1 MPLTLPS
8 HTTILTGLLPPQHGV
23 RDNGIDQPDATHPTV
38 ATLLKA
44 AGYSTAAFVG
54 AFVLDRRFGLARG
67 FDLYDDRIQRD
78 PNATERLE
86 AERPASVVVDRALAW
101 LKVWDQ
107 GQRTTDDGPRTKDH
121 GPFFAWIH
129 LYDPHAPYDPPAGVA
144 VHTKSR
150 YDAEIAYTDAQVARV
165 LQWLHGVALED
176 RTVVIVAGD
185 HGEGL
190 GDHGERTHGM
200 LLYDSTLRV
209 PLIIAAPGRKAEERP
224 EAVSLADLAPTMLRA
239 TGIMPPPDMK
249 GRDLLG
255 KVLLKPDAPTTG
267 LQPDLLYSET
277 EYPRA
282 AGWAPLQALTDGR
295 WKTIRAGAA
304 SEVYDLQSDPLE
316 AHDIASS
323 QPNVV
328 TAMSTRIGAI
338 RAAGGA
344 QGSRQLSPE
353 AEQRL
358 RSLGYVASPASAAV
372 DDGTAVNPAA
382 KIAEWNA
389 FEDAL
394 SALNTD
400 PRRALPALE
409 AMARR
414 EPDAQLFQT
423 TYARALKE
431 AGQLDRAV
439 AMYRAAAR
447 RWATDPIVLHDFAV
461 AARQAAERAPGTA
474 ANALRDEA
482 LRAEQAAITLAP
494 SSATAHNGLGLLAA
508 DADRSREAAAEFQR
522 ATEIDPNNASY
533 WANLGNARRALGD
546 RGGAEQAY
554 RRALDVD
561 AREAD
566 AANGLGVLLV
576 EAQKPA
582 EAVAWFER
590 AIAASPEFVEARLNL
605 GIALQQSGQPARAA
619 EIYRAILSAPKKYAR
634 ERDAAAKLLASLSS
648 QR

>member
-1 MPLTLPS
+1 
-8 HTTILTGLLPPQHGV
+8 
-23 RDNGIDQPDATHPTV
+23 
-38 ATLLKA
+38 
-44 AGYSTAAFVG
+44 
-54 AFVLDRRFGLARG
+54 
-67 FDLYDDRIQRD
+67 
-78 PNATERLE
+78 
-86 AERPASVVVDRALAW
+86 
-101 LKVWDQ
+101 
-107 GQRTTDDGPRTKDH
+107 
-121 GPFFAWIH
+121 
-129 LYDPHAPYDPPAGVA
+129 
-144 VHTKSR
+144 
-150 YDAEIAYTDAQVARV
+150 
-165 LQWLHGVALED
+165 
-176 RTVVIVAGD
+176 
-185 HGEGL
+185 
-190 GDHGERTHGM
+190 
-200 LLYDSTLRV
+200 V

-224 EAVSLADLAPTMLRA
+224 EAASLADLAPTMLRA
-239 TGIMPPPDMK
+239 TGITPPPDMK

-447 RWATDPIVLHDFAV
+447 RWASDPIVLHDFAV

>member
-1 MPLTLPS
+1 
-8 HTTILTGLLPPQHGV
+8 V
-23 RDNGIDQPDATHPTV
+23 
-38 ATLLKA
+38 
-44 AGYSTAAFVG
+44 
-54 AFVLDRRFGLARG
+54 
-67 FDLYDDRIQRD
+67 
-78 PNATERLE
+78 
-86 AERPASVVVDRALAW
+86 
-101 LKVWDQ
+101 
-107 GQRTTDDGPRTKDH
+107 
-121 GPFFAWIH
+121 WIH
-129 LYDPHAPYDPPAGVA
+129 LYDPHAPYDPPPGVA
-144 VHTKSR
+144 IHTTSG
-150 YDAEIAYTDAQVARV
+150 YDAEIAYTDAQIDRV
-165 LQWLHGVALED
+165 LTWLPAVGLKDH
-176 RTVVIVAGD
+176 TFVVVTGD

-200 LLYDSTLRV
+200 LLYESTLRV
-209 PLIIAAPGRKAEERP
+209 PLIVAMPGAKAEQRS
-224 EAVSLADLAPTMLRA
+224 EAVSLADIAPTMLRA
-239 TGIMPPPDMK
+239 AGLTPPADMH

-255 KVLLKPDAPTTG
+255 EVRLKADAT
-267 LQPDLLYSET
+267 YSET
-277 EYPRA
+277 EYPRV

-295 WKTIRAGAA
+295 WKTIRAGPAT
-304 SEVYDLQSDPLE
+304 EVYDLQSDPQEL
-316 AHDIASS
+316 HDLASS

-328 TAMSTRIGAI
+328 TAMSTRIAGI

-344 QGSRQLSPE
+344 QGAKTLSPE

-358 RSLGYVASPASAAV
+358 RSLGYVASSGAS
-372 DDGTAVNPAA
+372 TADNSKAPNPAG
-382 KIAEWNA
+382 KISDWNA
-389 FEDAL
+389 FEEAL
-394 SALNTD
+394 STLNSD
-400 PRRALPALE
+400 PRRAVPALE
-409 AMARR
+409 ALARR

-439 AMYRAAAR
+439 AIYRAAAR

-461 AARQAAERAPGTA
+461 AAREAAALAPAGA
-474 ANALRDEA
+474 KALREEA
-482 LRAEQAAITLAP
+482 ARAEQAAITLAP
-494 SSATAHNGLGLLAA
+494 SSAMAHNGLGLLAA
-508 DADRSREAAAEFQR
+508 DAERPREAVAEFQR

-590 AIAASPEFVEARLNL
+590 ATAASPEFVEARLNL

-619 EIYRAILSAPKKYAR
+619 EIYRSILAAPAKFRR
-634 ERDAAAKLLASLSS
+634 EREAAAKLLASLG
-648 QR
+648 R